1 MIIVQPENSESQR
14 RIGAKGTNC
23 ILHIAPWGVTLA
35 LQSTR
40 SVLAQWPLKSVRYFE
55 ASGHGKFMLEA
66 GRVAPMGDG
75 MYVFQTQKGKDNYI
89 YDLLD
94 QHIVNALSK
103 TQVRRNSRGKTLPYC
118 ISNMDT
124 IDNDCGIGTCLFQI
138 YRSQFCT

>member
-1 MIIVQPENSESQR
+1 MIYGKIITVHITSSSLITLILESNFFFTDDLIIVQPENSESQR

-35 LQSTR
+35 LESTR
-40 SVLAQWPLKSVRYFE
+40 SILAQWPLKSVRYFE
-55 ASGHGKFMLEA
+55 ASSQGKFMLEA

-103 TQVRRNSRGKTLPYC
+103 TQVS
-118 ISNMDT
+118 
-124 IDNDCGIGTCLFQI
+124 
-138 YRSQFCT
+138 